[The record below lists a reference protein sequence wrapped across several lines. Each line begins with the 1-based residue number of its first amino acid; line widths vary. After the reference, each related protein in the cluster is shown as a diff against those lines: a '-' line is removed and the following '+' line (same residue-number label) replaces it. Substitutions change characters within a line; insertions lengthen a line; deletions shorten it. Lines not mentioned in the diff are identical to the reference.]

1 MPMAEPQSRSV
12 LSRPP
17 ENEGSSVHR
26 ALTPEAADAF
36 ASGFASLSAG
46 RDQEALQHLERAA
59 ASAPD
64 HARIRSYLGL
74 AIARVE
80 GDFARAKS
88 LCESAA
94 KQEFFCP
101 EHYLNMAKVF
111 LLFEQRAEAMRFLR
125 RGLMIDP
132 GQEEIQAAM
141 QSLGHRKLPVL
152 PFLPRRHPINRRLGA
167 VRSLLRATWQRRAA
181 A

>member
-1 MPMAEPQSRSV
+1 MAHQEKQSV
-12 LSRPP
+12 LSRPQTRDG
-17 ENEGSSVHR
+17 EAVHR
-26 ALTPEAADAF
+26 ALTPEAAEAF

-46 RDQEALQHLERAA
+46 RDEEALSHLQRAA

-64 HARIRSYLGL
+64 HARIRSFLGL
-74 AIARVE
+74 AIARVD

-111 LLFEQRAEAMRFLR
+111 LIFERRAEAMRFLR

-132 GQEEIQAAM
+132 GQEEIQEAM
-141 QSLGHRKLPVL
+141 QSLGRRKLPVL
-152 PFLPRRHPINRRLGA
+152 PFLPRKHPINRRLGA
-167 VRSLLRATWQRRAA
+167 VRSLLRANWQRRAA